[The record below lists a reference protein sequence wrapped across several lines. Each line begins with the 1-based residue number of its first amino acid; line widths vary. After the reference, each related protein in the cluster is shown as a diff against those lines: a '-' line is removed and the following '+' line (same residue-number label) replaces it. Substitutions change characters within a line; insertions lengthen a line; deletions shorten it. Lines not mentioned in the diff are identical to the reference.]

1 VIKMSS
7 GRRTPAIMSSCV
19 VTALAMIMSAC
30 DGGAVVASPTRV
42 ASSSTVVSASIG
54 VPTVPPGPFVS
65 YGCAATPEAAPT
77 FDIIVTTTR
86 TADLDSVTIRLI
98 NGSELGGPI
107 ITIPRAPL
115 TAQFGTTRILAGTP
129 RTFTLTPH
137 FVCGAGRAQSV
148 AVDISVVEPSGVV
161 DSVTVTRPLP

>member
-1 VIKMSS
+1 
-7 GRRTPAIMSSCV
+7 
-19 VTALAMIMSAC
+19 
-30 DGGAVVASPTRV
+30 
-42 ASSSTVVSASIG
+42 
-54 VPTVPPGPFVS
+54 
-65 YGCAATPEAAPT
+65 
-77 FDIIVTTTR
+77 
-86 TADLDSVTIRLI
+86 LI
-98 NGSELGGPI
+98 NGSELGGPM